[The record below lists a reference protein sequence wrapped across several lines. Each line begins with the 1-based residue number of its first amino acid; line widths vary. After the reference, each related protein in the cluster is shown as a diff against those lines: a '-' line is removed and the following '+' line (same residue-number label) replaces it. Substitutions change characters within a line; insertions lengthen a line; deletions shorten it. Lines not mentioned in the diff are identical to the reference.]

1 MIFQEVIIGMQLEAP
16 AVLGLG
22 QVAPEV
28 PVLVEQADQIVD
40 NETVVM
46 VQRTQVLEVVLMDG
60 LVEVQQDGDI
70 IVTETLN
77 VTAEGNQ
84 IQHGIGHGLDGSR
97 RS

>member
-40 NETVVM
+40 NKTVAM
-46 VQRTQVLEVVLMDG
+46 VQRIQVLEVVLMDG
-60 LVEVQQDGDI
+60 LVEVQQEM
-70 IVTETLN
+70 VALEL
-77 VTAEGNQ
+77 
-84 IQHGIGHGLDGSR
+84 
-97 RS
+97 